1 MYACTHINHLAPT
14 AKYWYRHYE
23 PRAILYDAPP
33 SVAAVASSHASLTL
47 HTSQHH
53 QPIHLFYPQNPQ
65 ATPRNTAAFTMDT
78 LLGIKGDGFVLIAAD
93 ASAARSILVFKTDQ
107 DKIAQLDSHKLL
119 AAAGPNADCSNLTE
133 YVQKN
138 MALYEFNNDLKLGTH
153 AAANFIR
160 RTLATALRKGPY
172 QTNLLL
178 GGFDEKDGAS
188 LYFMDYLGSMQKLNF
203 GAQGYAANFTLSI
216 FDREYKEGLTLA
228 EAEEILE
235 KAKKELAVRF
245 LISQPKWIM
254 KVVDKDGVRTL

>member
-1 MYACTHINHLAPT
+1 MCREGMHGWKSFWWCCIVFVTPF
-14 AKYWYRHYE
+14 
-23 PRAILYDAPP
+23 PRSPLSSTRSDLQHRTSI
-33 SVAAVASSHASLTL
+33 AAA
-47 HTSQHH
+47 
-53 QPIHLFYPQNPQ
+53 
-65 ATPRNTAAFTMDT
+65 MDT

-107 DKIAQLDSHKLL
+107 DKIAALDSHKLL

-178 GGFDEKDGAS
+178 GGFDEKDGAA
-188 LYFMDYLGSMQKLNF
+188 LYFLDYLGSMQKVNF
-203 GAQGYAANFTLSI
+203 GAQGYASNFTLSI
-216 FDREYKEGLTLA
+216 FDREYREGMTLP
-228 EAEEILE
+228 EAEVVLE

>member
-1 MYACTHINHLAPT
+1 MCREGMHGWKLFWWCCIVFVTPF
-14 AKYWYRHYE
+14 
-23 PRAILYDAPP
+23 PRSPLSSTRSDLQHRTSI
-33 SVAAVASSHASLTL
+33 AAA
-47 HTSQHH
+47 
-53 QPIHLFYPQNPQ
+53 
-65 ATPRNTAAFTMDT
+65 MDT

-107 DKIAQLDSHKLL
+107 DKIAALRQYKLL

-178 GGFDEKDGAS
+178 GGFDEKDGAA
-188 LYFMDYLGSMQKLNF
+188 LYFLDYLGSMQKVNF
-203 GAQGYAANFTLSI
+203 GAQRLCFEFHL
-216 FDREYKEGLTLA
+216 
-228 EAEEILE
+228 
-235 KAKKELAVRF
+235 
-245 LISQPKWIM
+245 
-254 KVVDKDGVRTL
+254 VDL

>member
-1 MYACTHINHLAPT
+1 
-14 AKYWYRHYE
+14 
-23 PRAILYDAPP
+23 
-33 SVAAVASSHASLTL
+33 
-47 HTSQHH
+47 
-53 QPIHLFYPQNPQ
+53 
-65 ATPRNTAAFTMDT
+65 MDT
-78 LLGIKGDGFVLIAAD
+78 LLGIKGDGFVLLAAD

-107 DKIAQLDSHKLL
+107 DKIAPLDSHKLL

-188 LYFMDYLGSMQKLNF
+188 LYFIDYMGSMQKLNF

-216 FDREYKEGLTLA
+216 FDREYKEGLSLA